1 MDLQRFTPQGGLEWE
16 GRSPRGWWKPCR
28 AAWPSWAGTE
38 VFLEEVV
45 LCWVLKGRQGAPPP
59 PPPHTPGSL
68 PWSAYAEISCLSFCT
83 ASRIFSYLEL
93 ASFCLVLAIYLRP
106 TYVYRT
112 CRTQMLSTFTCFSLV
127 SSQGLWGLV
136 RTPALQMSELRCWR
150 SALSEVPLP
159 GSISSD
165 TNSVWSLSSNL
176 CTSRQRPLYIAG
188 AQEMVFV
195 VVVLRWHKNEV
206 RLFFRGQRR
215 RLSPGCTDT
224 ARRRFASLVTLHRT
238 CCGELS
244 GLYLVSLGQE
254 VSEPW
259 GKLKLTP
266 GGPVW
271 PLPIPPL
278 PSPLL
283 PSPPSPPSFS

>member
-1 MDLQRFTPQGGLEWE
+1 M
-16 GRSPRGWWKPCR
+16 
-28 AAWPSWAGTE
+28 
-38 VFLEEVV
+38 
-45 LCWVLKGRQGAPPP
+45 
-59 PPPHTPGSL
+59 
-68 PWSAYAEISCLSFCT
+68 
-83 ASRIFSYLEL
+83 
-93 ASFCLVLAIYLRP
+93 
-106 TYVYRT
+106 
-112 CRTQMLSTFTCFSLV
+112 
-127 SSQGLWGLV
+127 
-136 RTPALQMSELRCWR
+136 
-150 SALSEVPLP
+150 
-159 GSISSD
+159 
-165 TNSVWSLSSNL
+165 
-176 CTSRQRPLYIAG
+176 
-188 AQEMVFV
+188 
-195 VVVLRWHKNEV
+195 

-244 GLYLVSLGQE
+244 GFIPGSLRQE

-283 PSPPSPPSFS
+283 HPLLFLKKKKKSLLLFVCTGSLSRRACSLVFAVVCKTATCYSRTPSCGGGIWLPDQGLNLGPLHWELGILATGPEGKFPSFLLSFFLLSAFKSCSPFLLFLSFPFIKNDREDFPSYASFS